1 MPFSRDTDPILF
13 LLVDH
18 SDVVYH
24 FVSTMRISS
33 LVRFNLPHAF
43 AAALSLISL
52 ISCADY
58 SYFSGQRVELL

>member
-24 FVSTMRISS
+24 FVSTMRIS